1 MSKRPPPTPK
11 NALSPPRATNLT
23 DPQTPP
29 IVWHLWVQ
37 QDLKWGGGG
46 GGLDLRLGGGADP
59 LLSKSRFFFGGGG
72 LRGRLLGLCGRDKW
86 ASGSLGEKRGGGRE
100 VRRGQPP
107 PPICR
112 IRGRGF
118 TTLLPPPPY
127 HCLSPLI
134 QLITGAPLAPQIPPQ
149 SPLLE
154 LHCPPLEPHYLPQ
167 PPHWSP
173 LTPPT
178 PPIGAPLP
186 PIRTP

>member
-118 TTLLPPPPY
+118 TTLLPPP
-127 HCLSPLI
+127 LSSL
-134 QLITGAPLAPQIPPQ
+134 
-149 SPLLE
+149 S
-154 LHCPPLEPHYLPQ
+154 LEPHWPPKYPPNPLYWSSIA
-167 PPHWSP
+167 PHWSP
-173 LTPPT
+173 ITSPNPPT
-178 PPIGAPLP
+178 GAP
-186 PIRTP
+186 